1 MHRTM
6 PTSSSVDKSP
16 LKLFLLIFVLSIP
29 FWLVDGLTQL
39 PKGIPINLPASSL
52 MTFNPLIA
60 VLILTYRYN
69 KSAGAKDLLKRAFDY
84 KRIKEK
90 RWYVAIIFLMPAMMF
105 LAYWVMHLVGLV
117 ILFPV
122 FFMTAMGEEMG
133 WLGYA
138 IDPMQ
143 DRWGALKASIIMGAV
158 WGLWHLWGVYSN
170 RQWVRMDNM
179 AISRFGASMSSYHL
193 AL

>member
-1 MHRTM
+1 MVCTHH
-6 PTSSSVDKSP
+6 
-16 LKLFLLIFVLSIP
+16 LLDACYDV
-29 FWLVDGLTQL
+29 
-39 PKGIPINLPASSL
+39 
-52 MTFNPLIA
+52 
-60 VLILTYRYN
+60 
-69 KSAGAKDLLKRAFDY
+69 
-84 KRIKEK
+84 
-90 RWYVAIIFLMPAMMF
+90 
-105 LAYWVMHLVGLV
+105 LAYWVMHLVGLPLPQPYIPLMLV
-117 ILFPV
+117 LTFFPV
-122 FFMTAMGEEMG
+122 FFVFAVGEEMG

-179 AISRFGASMSSYHL
+179 AISRFGASMSSYRL

>member
-1 MHRTM
+1 M
-6 PTSSSVDKSP
+6 
-16 LKLFLLIFVLSIP
+16 
-29 FWLVDGLTQL
+29 
-39 PKGIPINLPASSL
+39 A
-52 MTFNPLIA
+52 FNPLIA
-60 VLILTYRYN
+60 VLILNYRYN
-69 KSAGAKDLLKRAFDY
+69 KSAGTKDLLKRAFDY

-90 RWYVAIIFLMPAMMF
+90 RWYVPIIFLMHAMMF
-105 LAYWVMHLVGLV
+105 LAYWVMHLVGLPLPEPV

-143 DRWGALKASIIMGAV
+143 DRLGALKASIIMGAV